1 MKRLAINALHT
12 FPSACARR
20 AAIAAGEVVS
30 GAVPAHLQDGIPDA
44 DGVLVD
50 EVLVDYR
57 SISIRTVQVAPE
69 REPDAR
75 PWLWIRIEYDDVVEF
90 TGQQGGWCYS
100 YDQYE
105 TPQLTVSRDDQYP
118 DSEPVERDFVQAV
131 SAWAQSFGIEQSL
144 ASHGTEAG
152 ASGVR

>member
-1 MKRLAINALHT
+1 MIRIAINALHT

-20 AAIAAGEVVS
+20 AAIAASEVAS

-50 EVLVDYR
+50 EVLVDHR
-57 SISIRTVQVAPE
+57 SISIRTVQVGPA
-69 REPDAR
+69 REPDVR
-75 PWLWIRIEYDDVVEF
+75 PYFWLRLEYDDVVEF
-90 TGQQGGWCYS
+90 TGQQSGWSYS

-105 TPQLTVSRDDQYP
+105 TPQLVVSMDDQYP
-118 DSEPVERDFVQAV
+118 DSEPVDRDFIRTV

-144 ASHGTEAG
+144 ASHATEAG
-152 ASGVR
+152 AGGVR